1 MSITFDP
8 NVGMGAQDTATIRQG
23 IVDDWNAVFSDEN
36 ATLNAEPE
44 SPAGQIIDSMAV
56 LCTAKDSEFLELGN
70 NFNPKTSAGIWQ
82 DAIGAIYFLQRKTA
96 EPTVVTCQLTGLSG
110 TVIPAGSTIQND
122 DGIKLESVG
131 AVTIGANGTAEVEF
145 QTINMGAIPIGAGS
159 CNKIITVI
167 AGWDTVTNAVA
178 GTLGRE
184 VESRVAFEKRRALSV
199 AHNSH
204 GSRLALQSAL
214 SAVNGVLDCLVLEN
228 KLGAPATKQ
237 GVAMISHSVAICIYG
252 GEDDDIAET
261 IYNKLDAGCGTNGET
276 TVTYTSPE
284 DGAVNSYQI
293 IRPTPT
299 NLYVAVTVHATQNTP
314 ESIVGDIKEAVYND
328 FYGNDPHSDNTR
340 RGCGDT
346 IYASSFSVALIKTAG
361 VTNLESTYI
370 GRASNPTSNFVVM
383 DADEE
388 PVLDKDNISVTV
400 LTDV

>member
-1 MSITFDP
+1 MSITFNPDT
-8 NVGMGAQDTATIRQG
+8 GMSAQDTATIRQG

-36 ATLNAEPE
+36 ATLNTESE

-96 EPTVVTCQLTGLSG
+96 EPTVVTCQLTGLNG
-110 TVIPAGSTIQND
+110 TVIPANSIIQND

-131 AVTIGANGTAEVEF
+131 AVTIGADGTAEVEF
-145 QTINMGAIPIGAGS
+145 QTIETGAIPIGASS

-199 AHNSH
+199 AYNSH

-228 KLGAPATKQ
+228 KLGGPVTKQ
-237 GVAMISHSVAICIYG
+237 GISLISHSVAICIYG
-252 GEDDDIAET
+252 GEDNDIAET

-276 TVTYTSPE
+276 TVTYVSPE
-284 DGAVNSYQI
+284 DGAVNNYQI
-293 IRPTPT
+293 IRPAPT
-299 NLYVAVTVHATQNTP
+299 NLYVAVTIHETTSTP
-314 ESIVGDIKEAVYND
+314 ESIENDIKQAVFND
-328 FYGNDPHSDNTR
+328 FYGNDPNSGNVR

-361 VTNLESTYI
+361 VTDLESIYI
-370 GRASNPTSNFVVM
+370 GRTSTPTDNFVTM

-388 PVLDKDNISVTV
+388 PVLDLDNITVTI
-400 LTDV
+400 LANS

>member
-1 MSITFDP
+1 MSITFNP
-8 NVGMGAQDTATIRQG
+8 NTGMSAQDTATIRQG

-36 ATLNAEPE
+36 ATLNTESE

-70 NFNPKTSAGIWQ
+70 NFNPKTSAGVWQ

-110 TVIPAGSTIQND
+110 TVIPASSIIQND

-145 QTINMGAIPIGAGS
+145 QTIDTGAIPIGAGS
-159 CNKIITVI
+159 CNRIITVI

-199 AHNSH
+199 AYNSH

-228 KLGAPATKQ
+228 KLGTPVTKQ

-252 GEDDDIAET
+252 GEDGDIAET

-276 TVTYTSPE
+276 TVTYVSE
-284 DGAVNSYQI
+284 DTAVNNYQI
-293 IRPTPT
+293 IRPNPT
-299 NLYVAVTVHATQNTP
+299 NLYVAVTIHATQNTP
-314 ESIVGDIKEAVYND
+314 ESIVDDIKEAVYND

-361 VTNLESTYI
+361 VTDLESIYI
-370 GRASNPTSNFVVM
+370 GRASDPASNFVVM
-383 DADEE
+383 NADEE
-388 PVLDKDNISVTV
+388 PVIDKDNISVTV
-400 LTDV
+400 LTGS